1 MNYLK
6 IKDLYPRMGH
16 INLSAKFYKFILI
29 ILFGIALFCF
39 PFISSATNG
48 AIIENQGSDN
58 TSSDI
63 QRLHTMY
70 KIESIQLNYGPYGPV
85 GLFHITGDITP
96 RAAMNNMGVVE
107 SDPRSIA
114 RSFLIEQ
121 ARLFSISNVDEDIK
135 EQKLTT
141 DRHGRTHILYH
152 RYING
157 LKMEGVEIL
166 IHIGSD
172 KKIFAVNGKLI
183 PVTYSLINN
192 VVNKSTGGLSEEEIR
207 GIIEQDI
214 GQDKIDPGTIG
225 INKIEKVVIPSDPY
239 IVWKVDVIL
248 KKGIGRWLYTIDA
261 FTGRVLEKRENIQY
275 DAPHTKKN
283 LNNITPVNKERGE
296 GHNKLNEI
304 EITSKPKGTGVII
317 TTTSESPGILKEVAV
332 TIPQKTSDN
341 NSSHEGTPA
350 KSNLKDILQNDNES
364 HGVINKTPNELKMPS
379 STQEIDSKSSSTAI
393 LLREIEITDQDF
405 TEKKTSKQA
414 IPNLKETDYSKNK
427 HAQDKREAL
436 SR

>member
-183 PVTYSLINN
+183 PDR
-192 VVNKSTGGLSEEEIR
+192 KSTRL
-207 GIIEQDI
+207 
-214 GQDKIDPGTIG
+214 
-225 INKIEKVVIPSDPY
+225 
-239 IVWKVDVIL
+239 
-248 KKGIGRWLYTIDA
+248 
-261 FTGRVLEKRENIQY
+261 
-275 DAPHTKKN
+275 
-283 LNNITPVNKERGE
+283 
-296 GHNKLNEI
+296 
-304 EITSKPKGTGVII
+304 
-317 TTTSESPGILKEVAV
+317 
-332 TIPQKTSDN
+332 
-341 NSSHEGTPA
+341 NSSHT
-350 KSNLKDILQNDNES
+350 DIS
-364 HGVINKTPNELKMPS
+364 RMPS
-379 STQEIDSKSSSTAI
+379 SA
-393 LLREIEITDQDF
+393 
-405 TEKKTSKQA
+405 
-414 IPNLKETDYSKNK
+414 
-427 HAQDKREAL
+427 
-436 SR
+436 